1 MATTNLKARLILA
14 TKTAQEWSTYE
25 AIPLKGEL
33 CVESDTK
40 KAKLGNGTD
49 AYAELTYFNITPEDL
64 QTAIEEASHTHANKT
79 ILDQIT
85 AAFTTELKTK
95 LDGIQEGAQKNVKP
109 NWNAPAGNAAEILN
123 KPTALPADGGN
134 ADTVNGHTV
143 ESNVPADAKFTDT
156 TYKAANDET
165 TLGLVKGG
173 GDVTITAGVITVKDD
188 SHNHVINNVDGLQTA
203 LDGKVPTTRT
213 VNGHALTGNITL
225 DADDVGAIA
234 ATLKGANNGV
244 AELDSTGKVPSN
256 QLPAFVDDVV
266 EGYLNGGK
274 FYKESAHTTQIT
286 GEAGK
291 IYVDLTS
298 LKTYR
303 WSGTAFVVIS
313 ETIALGETSSTAF
326 RGDRGKTAYEHSQA
340 AHAPSNAERNV
351 IIEVKVNGETVTPD
365 GTRAVDI
372 NMPTKVS
379 ELQNDSGFLTSSGSI
394 ESATKATQLANNRT
408 FQISGGATAAAVNF
422 NGTANVNLQV
432 TALDAAKL
440 KIAGSDTLVLDG
452 NF

>member
-64 QTAIEEASHTHANKT
+64 QTAIEEASHTHTNKT
-79 ILDQIT
+79 ILDKIT

-95 LDGIQEGAQKNVKP
+95 LDGIQAGAQKNVKP

-143 ESNVPADAKFTDT
+143 ESNVPANAKFTDT

-165 TLGLVKGG
+165 TLGLVKSG

-234 ATLKGANNGV
+234 VILKGANNGV

-266 EGYLNGGK
+266 EGYLSGGK

-351 IIEVKVNGETVTPD
+351 IIEVKVNGKTVTPD
-365 GTRAVDI
+365 GSRAVDI
-372 NMPTKVS
+372 DMPTKVS

-440 KIAGSDTLVLDG
+440 RIGASDTLVLDG

>member
-14 TKTAQEWSTYE
+14 TKTAKEWSTYE

-95 LDGIQEGAQKNVKP
+95 LDGIQAGAQKNVKP

-143 ESNVPADAKFTDT
+143 ESNVPAGAKFTDT
-156 TYKAANDET
+156 TYAAANGEA

-173 GDVTITAGVITVKDD
+173 GDVTITNGVITVKDD
-188 SHNHVINNVDGLQTA
+188 SHNHVISNVDGLQTA

-213 VNGHALTGNITL
+213 VNGHALTGNINL
-225 DADDVGAIA
+225 DAGDVGAIA
-234 ATLKGANNGV
+234 ASLKGANNGV
-244 AELDSTGKVPSN
+244 AELDGTGKVPSA
-256 QLPAFVDDVV
+256 QLPSFVDDVV
-266 EGYLNGGK
+266 EGYLNEGK
-274 FYKESAHTTQIT
+274 FYKESAHTTAIT

-291 IYVDLTS
+291 IYVDLAS

-351 IIEVKVNGETVTPD
+351 IITVKVNGKTVSPD

-372 NMPTKVS
+372 DMPTKVS

-440 KIAGSDTLVLDG
+440 RIGASDTLVLDG

>member
-14 TKTAQEWSTYE
+14 TKTAKEWSTYE

-79 ILDQIT
+79 ILDKIT

-95 LDGIQEGAQKNVKP
+95 LDGIQAGAQKNVKP

-143 ESNVPADAKFTDT
+143 ESNVPANAKFTDT

-173 GDVTITAGVITVKDD
+173 GDVTITNGVITVKDD
-188 SHNHVINNVDGLQTA
+188 SHSHVINNVDGLQTA

-225 DADDVGAIA
+225 DAADVGAIA
-234 ATLKGANNGV
+234 VILKGANNGV

-351 IIEVKVNGETVTPD
+351 IIKVKVNGKTVTPD
-365 GTRAVDI
+365 GSRAVDI
-372 NMPTKVS
+372 DMPTKVS

>member
-79 ILDQIT
+79 ILDKIT

-95 LDGIQEGAQKNVKP
+95 LDGIQAGAQKNVKP

-143 ESNVPADAKFTDT
+143 ESNVPANAKFTDT
-156 TYKAANDET
+156 TYKAANGET

-173 GDVTITAGVITVKDD
+173 GDVTITNGVITVKDD
-188 SHNHVINNVDGLQTA
+188 SHSHVINNVDGLQTA

-234 ATLKGANNGV
+234 AILKGANNGV

-326 RGDRGKTAYEHSQA
+326 RGDRGKTAYEHSRA

-351 IIEVKVNGETVTPD
+351 IITVKVNGKTVTPD
-365 GTRAVDI
+365 GSRAVDI
-372 NMPTKVS
+372 DMPTKVS

>member
-1 MATTNLKARLILA
+1 M
-14 TKTAQEWSTYE
+14 
-25 AIPLKGEL
+25 
-33 CVESDTK
+33 
-40 KAKLGNGTD
+40 
-49 AYAELTYFNITPEDL
+49 
-64 QTAIEEASHTHANKT
+64 
-79 ILDQIT
+79 
-85 AAFTTELKTK
+85 
-95 LDGIQEGAQKNVKP
+95 
-109 NWNAPAGNAAEILN
+109 
-123 KPTALPADGGN
+123 
-134 ADTVNGHTV
+134 
-143 ESNVPADAKFTDT
+143 
-156 TYKAANDET
+156 
-165 TLGLVKGG
+165 
-173 GDVTITAGVITVKDD
+173 
-188 SHNHVINNVDGLQTA
+188 
-203 LDGKVPTTRT
+203 
-213 VNGHALTGNITL
+213 
-225 DADDVGAIA
+225 
-234 ATLKGANNGV
+234 
-244 AELDSTGKVPSN
+244 
-256 QLPAFVDDVV
+256 
-266 EGYLNGGK
+266 
-274 FYKESAHTTQIT
+274 
-286 GEAGK
+286 
-291 IYVDLTS
+291 DLTS

-440 KIAGSDTLVLDG
+440 RIGASDTLVLDG

>member
-79 ILDQIT
+79 ILDKIT

-95 LDGIQEGAQKNVKP
+95 LDGIQAGAQKNVKP

-143 ESNVPADAKFTDT
+143 ESNVPANAKFTDT
-156 TYKAANDET
+156 TYKAANDNT

-225 DADDVGAIA
+225 DAADVGAIA

-266 EGYLNGGK
+266 EGYLSGGK
-274 FYKESAHTTQIT
+274 FYKESSHTTAIT

-303 WSGTAFVVIS
+303 WSGTAYVVIS
-313 ETIALGETSSTAF
+313 ETIALGETSTTAY

-351 IIEVKVNGETVTPD
+351 IIKVKVNGKTVTPD
-365 GTRAVDI
+365 GSRAVDI
-372 NMPTKVS
+372 DMPTKVS

>member
-14 TKTAQEWSTYE
+14 TKTAKEWSTYE

-95 LDGIQEGAQKNVKP
+95 LDGIQAGAQKNVKP

-156 TYKAANDET
+156 TYAAANGET

-173 GDVTITAGVITVKDD
+173 GDVTITNGVITVKDD
-188 SHNHVINNVDGLQTA
+188 SHSHVIGNVDGLQTA

-225 DADDVGAIA
+225 DAADVGAIA

-351 IIEVKVNGETVTPD
+351 IITVKVNGKTVSPD

-372 NMPTKVS
+372 DMPTKVS

-440 KIAGSDTLVLDG
+440 RIGASDTLVLDG

>member
-64 QTAIEEASHTHANKT
+64 QTAIEEASHTHTNKT
-79 ILDQIT
+79 ILDKIT

-95 LDGIQEGAQKNVKP
+95 LDGIQAGAQKNVKP

-123 KPTALPADGGN
+123 KPTALPADGGD

-143 ESNVPADAKFTDT
+143 ESNVPAGAKFTDT

-173 GDVTITAGVITVKDD
+173 GDVTITNGVITVKDD
-188 SHNHVINNVDGLQTA
+188 SHSHVINNVDGLQTA

-234 ATLKGANNGV
+234 AILKGANNGV

-326 RGDRGKTAYEHSQA
+326 RGDRGKTAYEHSRA

-351 IIEVKVNGETVTPD
+351 IITVKVNGKTVTPD
-365 GTRAVDI
+365 GSRAVDI
-372 NMPTKVS
+372 DMPTKVS

>member
-79 ILDQIT
+79 ILDKIT

-95 LDGIQEGAQKNVKP
+95 LDGIQAGAQKNVKP

-123 KPTALPADGGN
+123 KPSALPADGGN

-143 ESNVPADAKFTDT
+143 ESNVPANAKFTDT
-156 TYKAANDET
+156 TYAAANNET
-165 TLGLVKGG
+165 TLGLVKSG
-173 GDVTITAGVITVKDD
+173 GDVTIANGVITVKDD
-188 SHNHVINNVDGLQTA
+188 SHNHVISNVDGLQDA
-203 LDGKVPTTRT
+203 LNGKVPTSRT

-234 ATLKGANNGV
+234 AILKGANNGV
-244 AELDSTGKVPSN
+244 AELDSSGKVPSS

-266 EGYLNGGK
+266 EGYLSGGK
-274 FYKESAHTTQIT
+274 FYKESSHTTAIT

-303 WSGTAFVVIS
+303 WSGTAYIVIS
-313 ETIALGETSSTAF
+313 ETIALGETSTTAY

-351 IIEVKVNGETVTPD
+351 IIKVKVNGAAITPD

-372 NMPTKVS
+372 SMPTKVS

-432 TALDAAKL
+432 TALNAAKL
-440 KIAGSDTLVLDG
+440 QIAASDTLVLDG

>member
-79 ILDQIT
+79 ILDKIT

-244 AELDSTGKVPSN
+244 AELDSTGKVASN

-274 FYKESAHTTQIT
+274 F
-286 GEAGK
+286 
-291 IYVDLTS
+291 
-298 LKTYR
+298 
-303 WSGTAFVVIS
+303 
-313 ETIALGETSSTAF
+313 
-326 RGDRGKTAYEHSQA
+326 
-340 AHAPSNAERNV
+340 
-351 IIEVKVNGETVTPD
+351 
-365 GTRAVDI
+365 
-372 NMPTKVS
+372 
-379 ELQNDSGFLTSSGSI
+379 
-394 ESATKATQLANNRT
+394 
-408 FQISGGATAAAVNF
+408 
-422 NGTANVNLQV
+422 
-432 TALDAAKL
+432 
-440 KIAGSDTLVLDG
+440 
-452 NF
+452 

>member
-79 ILDQIT
+79 ILDKIT

-95 LDGIQEGAQKNVKP
+95 LDGIQAGAQKNVKP
-109 NWNAPAGNAAEILN
+109 NWNAPAGNAADILN
-123 KPTALPADGGN
+123 KPSALPADGGN

-143 ESNVPADAKFTDT
+143 ESNVPANAKFTDT
-156 TYKAANDET
+156 TYAAANNET
-165 TLGLVKGG
+165 TLGLVKSG
-173 GDVTITAGVITVKDD
+173 GDVTIANGVITVKDD
-188 SHNHVINNVDGLQTA
+188 SHNHVISNVDGLQDA
-203 LDGKVPTTRT
+203 LNGKVPTSRT

-234 ATLKGANNGV
+234 AILKGANNGV
-244 AELDSTGKVPSN
+244 AELDSSGKVPSS

-266 EGYLNGGK
+266 EGYLSGGK
-274 FYKESAHTTQIT
+274 FYKESSHTTAIT

-303 WSGTAFVVIS
+303 WSGTAYVVIS
-313 ETIALGETSSTAF
+313 ETIALGETSTTAY

-351 IIEVKVNGETVTPD
+351 IIKVKVNGAAITPD

-372 NMPTKVS
+372 SMPTKVS

-432 TALDAAKL
+432 TALNAAKL
-440 KIAGSDTLVLDG
+440 QIAASDTLVLDG

>member
-49 AYAELTYFNITPEDL
+49 VYAELTYFNITPEDL
-64 QTAIEEASHTHANKT
+64 QTAIEEASHTHANKA

-85 AAFTTELKTK
+85 AAFTTELKNK
-95 LDGIQEGAQKNVKP
+95 LDGIEAGAQKNVKP
-109 NWNAPAGNAAEILN
+109 NWNVSAGNAAEILN

-143 ESNVPADAKFTDT
+143 EANVPADAKFTDT
-156 TYKAANDET
+156 TYAAANDET
-165 TLGLVKGG
+165 TLGLVKSG
-173 GDVTITAGVITVKDD
+173 GDVTIANGVITVKDD
-188 SHNHVINNVDGLQTA
+188 SHNHVISNVDGLQAA

-213 VNGHALTGNITL
+213 VNGHALTDNITL

-244 AELDSTGKVPSN
+244 AELDSTGKVPSA
-256 QLPAFVDDVV
+256 QLPSFVDDVV
-266 EGYLNGGK
+266 EGYLNEGK

-313 ETIALGETSSTAF
+313 DTITLGETSSTAF

-372 NMPTKVS
+372 AMPTKVS
-379 ELQNDSGFLTSSGSI
+379 ELQNDSGFLTSGGTI
-394 ESATKATQLANNRT
+394 DNAESATQLATNRT

-422 NGTANVNLQV
+422 NGTQNVNLQV
-432 TALDAAKL
+432 TALNAAKL
-440 KIAGSDTLVLDG
+440 QIGASDTLVLDG